1 VRVQRKELAF
11 WVAVRRAGVGA
22 KPFRWEIHGAETA
35 EPVQL
40 SDEKFPTMDL
50 AYQAGQSNLQVFLQ
64 TRN

>member
-1 VRVQRKELAF
+1 MRVQRKELAY
-11 WVAVRRAGVGA
+11 WIAVRRAGFGS

-40 SDEKFPTMDL
+40 SDEKFPSMDM
-50 AYQAGQSNLQVFLQ
+50 AWRVGQTNLQAFLQ